1 MQVQSNA
8 KKVVSKVAA
17 KFGRDDVRTI
27 KFVARRNRVRV
38 ICKGLPTMTVV
49 QRRPG
54 ARDAGMFEAG
64 CPGNKGIINFVTA
77 RTPEAAYKKAVR
89 HLWKPI
95 VKAN

>member
-1 MQVQSNA
+1 MQVQSNT
-8 KKVVSKVAA
+8 KLVSKVDA
-17 KFGRDDVRTI
+17 KFGRDDIRTI
-27 KFVARRNRVRV
+27 KFVARKNRVRV
-38 ICKGLPTMTVV
+38 SCKGLPIMTVM

-54 ARDAGMFEAG
+54 ASDAEMFEAG
-64 CPGNKGIINFVTA
+64 CPGKGGIINFVTA